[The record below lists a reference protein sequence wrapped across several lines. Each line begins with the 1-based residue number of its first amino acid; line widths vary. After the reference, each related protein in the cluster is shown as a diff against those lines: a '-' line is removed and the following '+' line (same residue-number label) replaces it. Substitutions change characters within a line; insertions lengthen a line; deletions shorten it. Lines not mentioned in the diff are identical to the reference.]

1 VYELGQ
7 CCLAALDGLVPQ
19 VIAAA
24 RITLQQGAR
33 IVHETSAKGD

>member
-1 VYELGQ
+1 VLPCG
-7 CCLAALDGLVPQ
+7 ARWAGAQ